1 MQGGDGSLSPLAR
14 KWAALRLLVE
24 AGLDVLYLD
33 VDGVLGSSPW
43 AVSSECVRAERSTLG
58 STSTGSTSTLS
69 TSTLSTITLPRE
81 GKGVSCGAQAV
92 CACSARSMH
101 TTP

>member
-69 TSTLSTITLPRE
+69 TITLPRE

>member
-43 AVSSECVRAERSTLG
+43 AVSSECVRAERSTLR
-58 STSTGSTSTLS
+58 STSTGS

>member
-1 MQGGDGSLSPLAR
+1 VQGGDGSLSPLAR

-69 TSTLSTITLPRE
+69 TITLPRE

>member
-58 STSTGSTSTLS
+58 STST
-69 TSTLSTITLPRE
+69 LSTITLPRE
-81 GKGVSCGAQAV
+81 GKGVFCGAQAV